1 MPGLKIFTS
10 NHLEILAEQLAKT
23 VNKPATSPLFP
34 EIIVVQSRGME
45 RWVSME
51 LAKHNGICA
60 NCYFPFPNS
69 FLQEISRRLV
79 PDVSEESPFAP
90 DAMTFSIM
98 KLLPTCI
105 DRPGFDNLKTY
116 LKDDLKSLKLFQLSE
131 KISDIFDQ
139 YLVFRP
145 EMIFKWEEGRED
157 HWQAQ
162 LWRELVQS
170 NGEMHRAK
178 LRKVLFE
185 KIESQTDKINNL
197 PQRVSIFGI
206 SHLPPFHLMVY
217 LEMSKIIQVN
227 LFLMNPCKEY
237 WADIVSDREMEGIKR
252 KYIQTDNI
260 SDDLHLEKGNRL
272 LSSMGAHGRDFFSF
286 INRFDCEMHEQ
297 FEDKTCDDIL
307 SCIQSD
313 ILNLRD
319 RVQKNAFGRTSII
332 RHSND
337 TSIQIHSCHSSMRE
351 IEILHDNLLAMFE
364 KDPDLI
370 PKDIVVMTPDIELY
384 APFIHAVFDTQTD
397 DALHIPFSIADQN
410 VGKENRVING
420 FLSLL
425 DLKDSRFGVAQ
436 VMALLGSPGIKEK
449 FGLSESDIEI
459 AERWISDTNIRWGL
473 DAENRVKFGVPG
485 FSENTWKAGIERL
498 LLGYAMPGR
507 DKNMFSEILPY
518 DNIEGSDVKILGK
531 FLEFLENVFS
541 CIAKLNK
548 PRKIN
553 KWGTILNLIHEQI
566 FLPDEDSEREIQIIR
581 RILDDLIRL
590 KELSGFDQ
598 EIDFEVIR
606 SYIERQLK
614 QEYFDSGFI
623 SGGLTFC
630 TMLPMRSIPFKVI
643 CLIGMNNDAFPRD
656 YRSVGFDL
664 VAQHPKPGDRSR
676 RNDDK
681 FLFLETLISAGS
693 KLYISYVGQNIQ
705 DNTTIPPSVLVSE
718 LLDYIKLGFGLSEE
732 QIVTYHRLQAF
743 SPAYFKGNE
752 KLFSYSEENLLAGA
766 SIFGYKDS
774 PTFISTG
781 LSMSSEESKKW
792 KSFDMDHLCDF
803 FRNPTK
809 FILQRRLGIYLEEG
823 GVVSD
828 ERENFSL
835 DNLEKYLIGQDLL
848 EKRLTGTD
856 LKDSIAIQKAKGQL
870 PHGNVGDII
879 FDELRIEAET
889 FVDKIKNYTKG
900 KHLDTL
906 EIDVE
911 IEGFNLFG
919 RLAEIYEKGLFQICY
934 ANTKAKYLL
943 KTWIYHLILCSFSS
957 KKYPM
962 NSILICK
969 DSAWEFGPVNNSRS
983 ILRHLLNYYWKGLIK
998 SLHFFPESSFK
1009 YAQGIMIKKKSR
1021 RRVLRDARNKWI
1033 GSDFVSG
1040 ESQDPYYKLCFGKTD
1055 PIDEEF
1061 REMAEKIFSPLLE
1074 FCKEIV
1080 LMNRKS

>member
-10 NHLEILAEQLAKT
+10 NHLEILAEQLAKI
-23 VNKPATSPLFP
+23 VKKPVPSPLFS
-34 EIIVVQSRGME
+34 EIIVVQSKGME

-69 FLQEISRRLV
+69 FLQEISRRLI
-79 PDVSEESPFAP
+79 PDVPEESPFAP
-90 DAMTFSIM
+90 EAMTFSIM

-105 DRPGFDNLKTY
+105 DRPGFNNLKTY
-116 LKDDLKSLKLFQLSE
+116 LKDDLKNLKLFQLSE

-178 LRKVLFE
+178 LRKTLFE
-185 KIESQTDKINNL
+185 KIENPTDKINNL

-217 LEMSKIIQVN
+217 LEMSRIIQVN

-237 WADIVSDREMEGIKR
+237 WADIVSDREIERIKR
-252 KYIQTDNI
+252 KYIQTGNI

-286 INRFDCEMHEQ
+286 ISGFDCEMHEQ
-297 FEDKTCDDIL
+297 FEDKACNDIL

-313 ILNLRD
+313 ILNLQD

-337 TSIQIHSCHSSMRE
+337 TSIQIHSCHSPMRE

-364 KDPDLI
+364 EDPDLL

-397 DALHIPFSIADQN
+397 DALYIPFSIADQN

-425 DLKDSRFGVAQ
+425 DLKDSRFGAAQ

-449 FGLSESDIEI
+449 FGLTESDIEI

-531 FLEFLENVFS
+531 LLEFLENVFS
-541 CIAKLNK
+541 CIKKLNK
-548 PRKIN
+548 PSKLDI
-553 KWGTILNLIHEQI
+553 WSTILNTIHEQI

-590 KELSGFDQ
+590 KKLSGFDQ

-606 SYIERQLK
+606 SYIERK
-614 QEYFDSGFI
+614 FKKEYFDSGFI

-643 CLIGMNNDAFPRD
+643 CIIGMNNDAFPRD
-656 YRSVGFDL
+656 YRTVGFDL

-681 FLFLETLISAGS
+681 FLFLETLISVGN

-718 LLDYIKLGFGLSEE
+718 LLDYIKMGFGLSEE

-743 SPAYFKGNE
+743 SPAYFKGNG
-752 KLFSYSEENLLAGA
+752 KLFSYSKENLLAGA
-766 SIFGYKDS
+766 SIFDHKDPPS
-774 PTFISTG
+774 FISTG
-781 LSMSSEESKKW
+781 LSMSSEESEKW
-792 KSFDMDHLCDF
+792 KSFDMNDLCDF
-803 FRNPTK
+803 FRNPAK

-823 GVVSD
+823 GLISD

-835 DNLEKYLIGQDLL
+835 DNLEKYLIGQVFW
-848 EKRLTGTD
+848 KRG
-856 LKDSIAIQKAKGQL
+856 SQ
-870 PHGNVGDII
+870 
-879 FDELRIEAET
+879 E
-889 FVDKIKNYTKG
+889 
-900 KHLDTL
+900 
-906 EIDVE
+906 
-911 IEGFNLFG
+911 
-919 RLAEIYEKGLFQICY
+919 QI
-934 ANTKAKYLL
+934 
-943 KTWIYHLILCSFSS
+943 
-957 KKYPM
+957 
-962 NSILICK
+962 
-969 DSAWEFGPVNNSRS
+969 
-983 ILRHLLNYYWKGLIK
+983 
-998 SLHFFPESSFK
+998 
-1009 YAQGIMIKKKSR
+1009 
-1021 RRVLRDARNKWI
+1021 
-1033 GSDFVSG
+1033 
-1040 ESQDPYYKLCFGKTD
+1040 
-1055 PIDEEF
+1055 
-1061 REMAEKIFSPLLE
+1061 
-1074 FCKEIV
+1074 
-1080 LMNRKS
+1080 

>member
-10 NHLEILAEQLAKT
+10 NHLEILAEQLAKI
-23 VNKPATSPLFP
+23 VKKPAPLPLFS
-34 EIIVVQSRGME
+34 ETIVVQSRGME

-69 FLQEISRRLV
+69 FLQEISRRLI
-79 PDVSEESPFAP
+79 PDVPEESPFAP
-90 DAMTFSIM
+90 EAMTFSIM

-105 DRPGFDNLKTY
+105 ERSGFNNLKTY
-116 LKDDLKSLKLFQLSE
+116 LKDDLKNLKLFQLSE

-178 LRKVLFE
+178 LRKALFE
-185 KIESQTDKINNL
+185 NIESPTDKINNL

-217 LEMSKIIQVN
+217 LEMSRIIQVN

-237 WADIVSDREMEGIKR
+237 WADIVSDREIERIKR
-252 KYIQTDNI
+252 KYIQTGNI
-260 SDDLHLEKGNRL
+260 ADDLHLEKGNRL
-272 LSSMGAHGRDFFSF
+272 LSSMGTHGRDFFSF
-286 INRFDCEMHEQ
+286 ISGFDCEMHEQ

-307 SCIQSD
+307 SCIQTD
-313 ILNLRD
+313 ILNLQD

-337 TSIQIHSCHSSMRE
+337 TSIQIHSCHSPMRE

-364 KDPDLI
+364 EDPDLL

-397 DALHIPFSIADQN
+397 DTLHIPFSIADQN

-425 DLKDSRFGVAQ
+425 DLKDSRFGAAQ

-449 FGLSESDIEI
+449 FGLTESDIEI
-459 AERWISDTNIRWGL
+459 TERWISDTNIRWGL

-531 FLEFLENVFS
+531 LLEFLENVFS
-541 CIAKLNK
+541 YIKELNK
-548 PRKIN
+548 PRKIDI
-553 KWGTILNLIHEQI
+553 WSTILNAIHEQI

-581 RILDDLIRL
+581 RILEDLIRL
-590 KELSGFDQ
+590 KKLSGFDQ

-614 QEYFDSGFI
+614 KEYFGSGFI

-643 CLIGMNNDAFPRD
+643 CLIGMNSDAFPRD

-681 FLFLETLISAGS
+681 FLFLETLISAGN

-718 LLDYIKLGFGLSEE
+718 LLDYIKMGFGLSEE

-743 SPAYFKGNE
+743 SPAYFKGNG

-766 SIFGYKDS
+766 SIFDHKDPPS
-774 PTFISTG
+774 FISTG
-781 LSMSSEESKKW
+781 LSMSSEESEKW
-792 KSFDMDHLCDF
+792 KSFDMNDLCDF

-823 GVVSD
+823 GLVSD

-848 EKRLTGTD
+848 EKRLAGTD
-856 LKDSIAIQKAKGQL
+856 LKDSIVIQRAKGQL
-870 PHGNVGDII
+870 PHGNIGDII

-889 FVDKIKNYTKG
+889 FVDKIENYTKG

-906 EIDVE
+906 EIDFE

-943 KTWIYHLILCSFSS
+943 KTWIYHLILCSFNV
-957 KKYPM
+957 KKYPV

-998 SLHFFPESSFK
+998 PLHFFPESSFK

-1021 RRVLRDARNKWI
+1021 ERVLRDARNKWI

-1061 REMAEKIFSPLLE
+1061 RKTAEKIFSPLLE